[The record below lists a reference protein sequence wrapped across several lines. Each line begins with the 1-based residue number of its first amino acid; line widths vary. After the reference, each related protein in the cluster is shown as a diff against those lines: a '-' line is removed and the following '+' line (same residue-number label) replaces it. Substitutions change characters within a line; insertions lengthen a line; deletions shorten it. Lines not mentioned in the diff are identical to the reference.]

1 MSESGDLAALLLLA
15 GILASMA
22 HGAVEVYRDSKAPVK
37 KATAKKATAKK
48 ATAKK
53 ATAKK

>member
-22 HGAVEVYRDSKAPVK
+22 DGAVEIYRDSKAPVK
-37 KATAKKATAKK
+37 KATAKNCQRP
-48 ATAKK
+48 
-53 ATAKK
+53 